1 MKSPQIQKTAY
12 RAITSANIQSMP
24 EWHWLAPE
32 MQEAVQVVSRVLP
45 FRTNP
50 YVTRNL
56 IDWSRVPDD
65 PIFQLT
71 FPQPEMLDRDDYET
85 IWTLL
90 QRKASQPELQ
100 AAIGEIHARLNP
112 HPAGQLSHNVPTL
125 NGQELKG
132 IQHKYRETVLYF
144 PGQGQTC
151 HAYCTYCFRWPQF
164 MRIPGLKFQSSDSR
178 ELVAYLRGKRGVSD
192 LLVTGGDPM
201 IMKAR
206 LLRAHLEPI
215 LEPAL
220 KHVQTIR
227 IGTKSLS
234 YWPARFVSD
243 PDADELLA
251 FFERVVTSGR
261 HLAVMAHFSHPNELQ
276 TSLVEEAIRRI
287 RETGAEIR
295 TQAPLIRH
303 INDNSRAWSRM
314 WRKSVRLGM
323 VPYYMFVERNT
334 GPREYFRLSLR
345 KAHRIYR
352 EAIQRVSGLARTVR
366 GPSMSAFPGKIQ
378 ILGAAQLGRE
388 KVFVLQFLQA
398 RQSDWVGRPFF
409 AEWDPDASWLDDL
422 RPAFGRQHFFFES
435 EADFWANS
443 TVA

>member
-1 MKSPQIQKTAY
+1 MKSPQIQKTGY

-65 PIFQLT
+65 PIFQLN

-178 ELVAYLRGKRGVSD
+178 ELVAYLRGKREVSD

-276 TSLVEEAIRRI
+276 TPLVEEAIRRI
-287 RETGAEIR
+287 RDTGAEIR
-295 TQAPLIRH
+295 TQA
-303 INDNSRAWSRM
+303 
-314 WRKSVRLGM
+314 
-323 VPYYMFVERNT
+323 
-334 GPREYFRLSLR
+334 
-345 KAHRIYR
+345 
-352 EAIQRVSGLARTVR
+352 
-366 GPSMSAFPGKIQ
+366 
-378 ILGAAQLGRE
+378 
-388 KVFVLQFLQA
+388 
-398 RQSDWVGRPFF
+398 
-409 AEWDPDASWLDDL
+409 
-422 RPAFGRQHFFFES
+422 
-435 EADFWANS
+435 
-443 TVA
+443 